1 MIKQLETL
9 LTQQGPM
16 TLEAMA
22 QAMDMPTSALQG
34 MLDLLIRKGRV
45 QTMSGTARC
54 GTCTSCDAHQLTSY
68 SITNA
73 QAI

>member
-22 QAMDMPTSALQG
+22 QAMDMPTSTLQG
-34 MLDLLIRKGRV
+34 MLNLLISKGRV
-45 QTMSGTARC
+45 QIMSGAARC
-54 GTCTSCDAHQLTSY
+54 GTCASCEAHQQTSY
-68 SITNA
+68 IIVT
-73 QAI
+73 